1 MNVLIN
7 RSQGCNVKMAKQID
21 ATKKH
26 YMNFVDVDPPSF
38 PPELSS
44 KFVSK
49 SETNWLTMFY
59 VTKCSHSNR

>member
-1 MNVLIN
+1 
-7 RSQGCNVKMAKQID
+7 MAKQID

-44 KFVSK
+44 KFVFK